1 MKISYYFDKPVRPTR
16 LGEVRRPDK
25 VEEADISFSEILTYV
40 KDKMKGVHFVGF
52 SDEENTK
59 ERVRVWRTSYG
70 YSVHVRKLGDLL
82 ELIKQDFIK
91 DEIEKNTGEM
101 LGGTEAYIVKM
112 TKAGYILSVT
122 QRSHDG
128 VTWTLY
134 ENKEEKYA
142 N

>member
-59 ERVRVWRTSYG
+59 ERVRVWKTSYG
-70 YSVHVRKLGDLL
+70 YSVHVRKLNDLL
-82 ELIKQDFIK
+82 ELIKPDFIK
-91 DEIEKNTGEM
+91 KKVKENTGPM
-101 LGGTEAYIVKM
+101 LGDTKTYIVKM
-112 TKAGYILSVT
+112 SKDGYIFAVS
-122 QRSHDG
+122 QHSHSD
-128 VTWTLY
+128 VEWKLY
-134 ENKEEKYA
+134 EDKEASYA

>member
-40 KDKMKGVHFVGF
+40 KDKMEGVHFVGF

-59 ERVRVWRTSYG
+59 ERVRVWKTSYG
-70 YSVHVRKLGDLL
+70 YSVHVRKLNDLL
-82 ELIKQDFIK
+82 ELIKPDFIK
-91 DEIEKNTGEM
+91 KKVEENTGPM
-101 LGGTEAYIVKM
+101 LGDTKAYIVKM
-112 TKAGYILSVT
+112 SKDGYIFAVS
-122 QRSHDG
+122 QHSHSD
-128 VTWTLY
+128 VEWKLY
-134 ENKEEKYA
+134 EDKEASYA